1 MKIREAASFVQGVE
15 SIRRD
20 EIKDHAFLNALP

>member
-15 SIRRD
+15 SMAGD